1 MRFLI
6 AMAATIASLATP
18 AAADT
23 YLLKPA
29 RVFDGVNPQPHAGWE
44 VLVEGDKIAA
54 AGPNLT
60 APAGAKVIDL
70 PGETLTPGLIEGHS
84 HIFLHPYN
92 ETKWDDQ
99 VLHEPLALRTARAV
113 VHVRKTLMAGFTTE
127 RDLGTEGAGY
137 ADVGIKQA
145 INQGIIPGPRMLVA
159 TKANVARGAYGPK
172 GFEPGVKIPQ
182 GAEEVNGAD
191 EMRAAARD
199 QIAAGADVIKMY
211 ADYHYLP
218 GEPSRPTLTEEE
230 MAAGVAV
237 AHDAGRIAA
246 AHAMTAEGMRRAIL
260 AGVDTVEHGYGGTPE
275 IFKMMHDRG
284 VGYCPTLG
292 ASEAYARYFQ
302 GWNGKE
308 PAPESVQ
315 ENRRAF
321 QMAMKAGVRICM
333 GGDVGVFPHGQNWLE
348 MEAMQHAGMS
358 PAEVMISATSRNAS
372 IFHLADRGEVKPGL
386 LADLV
391 AMPGDP
397 TGNVSAVEHV
407 NFVMKGGQV
416 FRDDLASPLSRE

>member
-1 MRFLI
+1 MRFII
-6 AMAATIASLATP
+6 AMAVAIASLAVP
-18 AAADT
+18 AAAAPI
-23 YLLKPA
+23 LLRPA
-29 RVFDGVNPQPHAGWE
+29 QIFDGVDPHPHAGWQ
-44 VLVEGDKIAA
+44 VLVDGDRIAA
-54 AGPNLT
+54 VGPNLT

-113 VHVRKTLMAGFTTE
+113 VHAQKTLMAGFTTE

-137 ADVGIKQA
+137 ADVGLKQA
-145 INQGIIPGPRMLVA
+145 IDEGIVPGPRLLVS

-172 GFEPGVKIPQ
+172 GFEPGVHVPQ
-182 GAEEVNGAD
+182 GAEEVSGVD
-191 EMRAAARD
+191 EMTRAARD

-218 GEPSRPTLTEEE
+218 GEPSRPTLTEAE

-237 AHDAGRIAA
+237 AHDAGRLAA
-246 AHAMTAEGMRRAIL
+246 AHATTAEGMRRAIL
-260 AGVDTVEHGYGGTPE
+260 AGVDTVEHGFSGTAE
-275 IFKMMHDRG
+275 VFKMMHDRG
-284 VGYCPTLG
+284 TALCPTL
-292 ASEAYARYFQ
+292 AAPEAYARYFQ
-302 GWNGKE
+302 GWKGEE

-315 ENRRAF
+315 ESRRSF
-321 QMAMKAGVRICM
+321 QLAMKAGVKICM
-333 GGDVGVFPHGQNWLE
+333 GGDVGVFTHGHNWLE
-348 MEAMQHAGMS
+348 MEAMQRAGM
-358 PAEVMISATSRNAS
+358 PAAQVMIAATSGNAS
-372 IFHLADRGEVKPGL
+372 IFHLADRGQIKPGL

-397 TGNVSAVEHV
+397 TKDISAVEHV
-407 NFVMKGGQV
+407 NFVMKGGEV
-416 FRDDLASPLSRE
+416 VRGP